1 MSDELLAALQAVF
14 PKALDDLKTHV
25 GIASVSSQPA
35 HAADVAASAEQVAD
49 WLREIGCPDV
59 KVVREGGQPAVIASF
74 PAPDGQPTVCLY
86 AHHDVQPTGDV
97 ERWTTPPFQADER
110 DGRLWGR
117 GASDDKGGVAVHLA
131 VLRAFDGRP
140 PVGVKL
146 FIEGE
151 EEIGS
156 PSLAAILAAHH
167 DELAADVFVIADSGN
182 WDTGAPALTTTL
194 RGVTDCDVTVSTLD
208 HGLHSGEF
216 GGLVPDAL
224 TCLCRLLAT
233 LHDERGNVAVAGLK
247 HSQAADVEYPLER
260 LDKESGKLSG
270 VEWIGDGSVVQR
282 NWNAPS
288 ISVLALDTTRIA
300 DASNTLVPS
309 ARAKVSL
316 RVAPGDDAERAGQA
330 LREHLLSHA
339 PWGAHIEVTP
349 GSVGQPAIIPVDG
362 PGAQAAI
369 AAMTTAWGVAPV
381 MMGMGGSIPMITD
394 FQHAFP
400 GAEVVVTAVADPMSR
415 PHSLDES
422 LDLDDW
428 RKAAI
433 AEALLIE
440 SLAKPSSR

>member
-1 MSDELLAALQAVF
+1 MSDELLARLQAVL
-14 PKALDDLKTHV
+14 PRSLDDLKAHLA
-25 GIASVSSQPA
+25 IPSVSSQTE
-35 HAADVAASAEQVAD
+35 HDADVQASAEQVAA
-49 WLREIGCPDV
+49 WLEEIGCPQV
-59 KVVREGGQPAVIASF
+59 SVVREGGQPAVIASF
-74 PAPDGQPTVCLY
+74 PAPPGQPTVCLY
-86 AHHDVQPTGDV
+86 AHHDVQPTGDTS
-97 ERWTTPPFQADER
+97 RWTTPPFTADER
-110 DGRLWGR
+110 DQRLWAR

-182 WDTGAPALTTTL
+182 WDVGVPALTTTL
-194 RGVTDCDVTVSTLD
+194 RGVADCVVEVSTVD

-233 LHDERGNVAVAGLK
+233 LHDERGNVAIEGLLS
-247 HSQAADVEYPLER
+247 SQAADIDYPLER
-260 LDKESGKLSG
+260 LDVESGKLDG
-270 VEWIGDGSVVQR
+270 VQWIGDGSVVQR

-288 ISVLALDTTRIA
+288 VSVLALDTTRIA
-300 DASNTLVPS
+300 DASNTLIPS

-316 RVAPGDDAERAGQA
+316 RVAPGDDAERAGEL
-330 LREHLLSHA
+330 LRAHLLSHA
-339 PWGAHIEVTP
+339 PWGAHVSVSE
-349 GSVGQPAIIPVDG
+349 GSAGQPSIIAVDG

-369 AAMTTAWGVAPV
+369 AALRQAFGVEPV

-394 FQHAFP
+394 FQNAFP
-400 GAEVVVTAVADPMSR
+400 GCEIIVTAVGDPLSR
-415 PHSLDES
+415 AHSLDES
-422 LDLDDW
+422 LGLDDW
-428 RKAAI
+428 RKAAA
-433 AEALLIE
+433 AEALLLE
-440 SLAKPSSR
+440 ALASR